1 MAESED
7 QPRDSCQQSPRRTLS
22 IRRLPI
28 TRVCNSLSC
37 GLLAGPPNLYAWPI
51 FIHSFSLTHNNLARV
66 FITVVIFSK
75 TYCPFCTAT
84 KDLFAGLGVEAK
96 IIELDNMANGSEIQ
110 AALQELSGQRTV
122 PNTFVDGKH
131 LGGNED
137 VQKAAL
143 FGDLK
148 KQLGL

>member
-1 MAESED
+1 
-7 QPRDSCQQSPRRTLS
+7 
-22 IRRLPI
+22 
-28 TRVCNSLSC
+28 
-37 GLLAGPPNLYAWPI
+37 
-51 FIHSFSLTHNNLARV
+51 
-66 FITVVIFSK
+66 
-75 TYCPFCTAT
+75 
-84 KDLFAGLGVEAK
+84 VEAK